1 MQNIELLA
9 PAGSYEALVAAV
21 QNGANAIYLGG
32 NEFSARAFATN
43 FNREELQAAVA
54 YGHLRNVKIYVTVN
68 TLYEDNQFEK
78 LQDYLLFLQTIKVD
92 ALIIQDIGLMSFVKQ
107 YFPDFEIHMSTQTSI
122 YNLSAVKYFEDAG
135 VTSFKIEGRMKRP
148 EYVATIVKQYREAID
163 AYLKN
168 TTVNAFEQRIK
179 KMKQMFNRGFTGG
192 YILKDQNFVAKDYPG
207 NRGIEVGTVIDYDKH
222 RKIVKIQLQDKLK
235 QGDRINFKSVG
246 FTRTIT
252 KLYLFNNLINQG
264 NAGDIVEIE
273 LNTPVKKNETVY
285 KVIDIDLINEALASY
300 KNENIKN
307 TVTMAFSGQINEPA
321 RLTINYKDL
330 KVEKVSNLLIESAAK
345 LPLDPQRIRQ
355 QLGKLG
361 NTVFKANDITID
373 FPDNGFFSI
382 KEINEMRRQAID
394 ELSNMIVKIKKVKK
408 PMIKTKHNHINKQIK
423 GIVVKIYNLAQLKAL
438 LTEEVDAYYF
448 PINEELDEAI
458 SLAHSVNKEI
468 IPFTSFLNNQDILI
482 KFKNSVS
489 YNKINSILVG
499 DYGALQIF
507 KDKKCI
513 LDSTFNLYNS
523 YALNYFNNHDAI
535 LSLEMSRK
543 QVNHLNNIKQN
554 IIMTVYGKTINMH
567 LKHCLISDHYFNC
580 KKIKCNLCKQ
590 GKFTLI
596 DRKGEQF
603 DIFPDQDCNNLIFNS
618 HCLYIDHL
626 EKLEVDFILL
636 SFSNEAPE
644 ITKAVF
650 RDFKN
655 NIMFAKPRQI
665 SLKTKLT
672 NGYFYD

>member
-1 MQNIELLA
+1 M
-9 PAGSYEALVAAV
+9 
-21 QNGANAIYLGG
+21 
-32 NEFSARAFATN
+32 
-43 FNREELQAAVA
+43 
-54 YGHLRNVKIYVTVN
+54 
-68 TLYEDNQFEK
+68 
-78 LQDYLLFLQTIKVD
+78 
-92 ALIIQDIGLMSFVKQ
+92 
-107 YFPDFEIHMSTQTSI
+107 
-122 YNLSAVKYFEDAG
+122 
-135 VTSFKIEGRMKRP
+135 
-148 EYVATIVKQYREAID
+148 
-163 AYLKN
+163 
-168 TTVNAFEQRIK
+168 
-179 KMKQMFNRGFTGG
+179 
-192 YILKDQNFVAKDYPG
+192 
-207 NRGIEVGTVIDYDKH
+207 
-222 RKIVKIQLQDKLK
+222 
-235 QGDRINFKSVG
+235 
-246 FTRTIT
+246 
-252 KLYLFNNLINQG
+252 
-264 NAGDIVEIE
+264 
-273 LNTPVKKNETVY
+273 NTPVKKNETVY